1 VLDPKQRSRLAGLA
15 QTRPDLAQLG
25 RDGASDAL
33 VARLTVLLADHELV
47 KLRFL
52 DHKDERESLARSLAE
67 RTGSEVVRV
76 IGNTTIF
83 WKRNADSAKRKI
95 EIG

>member
-1 VLDPKQRSRLAGLA
+1 MLDSKQRSRLAGIA
-15 QTRPDLAQLG
+15 QTKSDLVQLG

-52 DHKDERESLARSLAE
+52 DHKSDRDALAKVLAE

-76 IGNTTIF
+76 IGNTALF
-83 WKRNADSAKRKI
+83 WKRNPNPEKRKV

>member
-1 VLDPKQRSRLAGLA
+1 MLDSKQRSRLAGIA
-15 QTRPDLAQLG
+15 QTKADLLQLG

-33 VARLTVLLADHELV
+33 VARLAVLLADHELV

-52 DHKDERESLARSLAE
+52 DHKEERQSLANALAE

-76 IGNTTIF
+76 IGNTVLF
-83 WKRNADSAKRKI
+83 WKRNPDPGKRKI